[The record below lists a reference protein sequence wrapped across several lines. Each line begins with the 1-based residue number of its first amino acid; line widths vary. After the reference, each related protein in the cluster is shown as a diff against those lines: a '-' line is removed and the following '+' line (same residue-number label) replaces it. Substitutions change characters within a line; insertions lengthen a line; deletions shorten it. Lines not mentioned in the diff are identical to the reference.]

1 MKVLLI
7 FITAFLLSACM
18 PKERIVHIPIK
29 CDIEKPKRPTKVASE
44 FQNIKN
50 ILIYTESLESA
61 LDFCIN
67 GSIPTKE

>member
-1 MKVLLI
+1 MKILLI
-7 FITAFLLSACM
+7 FIAAFLLSACA
-18 PKERIVHIPIK
+18 PKERIIHIPVK

-61 LDFCIN
+61 LDFCVN
-67 GSIPTKE
+67 GVIPIKE

>member
-1 MKVLLI
+1 MKILLALI
-7 FITAFLLSACM
+7 AAFLLSACV
-18 PKERIVHIPIK
+18 PKERIVHIPVK

-50 ILIYTESLESA
+50 IFIYTESLESA

-67 GSIPTKE
+67 GIIPNKE

>member
-1 MKVLLI
+1 MKILLALI
-7 FITAFLLSACM
+7 PAFLLSACV
-18 PKERIVHIPIK
+18 PKERIVHIPVK

-61 LDFCIN
+61 LDFCVN
-67 GSIPTKE
+67 GTIPNKE

>member
-1 MKVLLI
+1 MKILLI
-7 FITAFLLSACM
+7 FIAAFLLSACV
-18 PKERIVHIPIK
+18 PKERIVHIPVK

-61 LDFCIN
+61 LDFCVN
-67 GSIPTKE
+67 GAIPNKE